1 MSLTTLPSTHSK
13 VSLLEKQI
21 RTNPSLK
28 VDVLV
33 DYFRGS
39 RVDANG
45 KSTISLLSSL
55 IEKYPQQFTLSLYH
69 TPKVT
74 DLIKRVVPPRFIEGF
89 GLQHMKLYIFDD
101 SLLISGANLSSDYF
115 TNRQDRYILIRNHAL
130 ICDYFAGVFGI
141 VSSFAYKNGK
151 ELGDVKS
158 VSEVSKMLHDHIA
171 RYRTTNEIPASLPEN
186 TCSSSTS
193 SSATTVICPSLQ
205 MAEFGI
211 NQEESIISRLLEY
224 GGKNYQ

>member
-1 MSLTTLPSTHSK
+1 M
-13 VSLLEKQI
+13 
-21 RTNPSLK
+21 
-28 VDVLV
+28 
-33 DYFRGS
+33 
-39 RVDANG
+39 
-45 KSTISLLSSL
+45 
-55 IEKYPQQFTLSLYH
+55 
-69 TPKVT
+69 T

-130 ICDYFAGVFGI
+130 ICDYFAGVIGI

-158 VSEVSKMLHDHIA
+158 VSEVSKMLHDHIS
-171 RYRTTNEIPASLPEN
+171 RYRTTIRIPASLPDN
-186 TCSSSTS
+186 TS
-193 SSATTVICPSLQ
+193 SSLSSTTVICPSLQ

-211 NQEESIISRLLEY
+211 KQEETIISRLFEY
-224 GGKNYQ
+224 GGKNNQ